1 MRYDNYSTEELY
13 NLRSQM
19 VLNNQDT
26 SELNFLIDCRESEY
40 YFSVLEDTSATGG
53 PAGSVG
59 AVVGGGG
66 VAYANAAIGGMG
78 AVTSAEPSN
87 FAGATSDP
95 SFTAGGGK
103 EGSGDLSVGYNT
115 GGTKVFQK
123 IPVDNRKGSNKR
135 RKNQLLAGLKRNLVS
150 RQDFTAGQGEVKAKR
165 VMDFDSF
172 SKGEL
177 SKVTKVKK

>member
-1 MRYDNYSTEELY
+1 MRYDNLSTEELY
-13 NLRSQM
+13 ELRSNM
-19 VLNNQDT
+19 VLNNKDT
-26 SELNFLIDCRESEY
+26 SELNLLIDCRESEY

-66 VAYANAAIGGMG
+66 VAFGNAATGGMG
-78 AVTSAEPSN
+78 AVTAAQPSN
-87 FAGATSDP
+87 FAGTTSDP

-103 EGSGDLSVGYNT
+103 EGSGDTGFAYNA

-123 IPVDNRKGSNKR
+123 IPVDNRKGNKDR
-135 RKNQLLAGLKRNLVS
+135 RKNRAVAAMKQTVMS
-150 RQDFTAGQGEVKAKR
+150 RQDFTAGQGGVRPKK

-172 SKGEL
+172 SKEDL
-177 SKVTKVKK
+177 NKVTKVNQ